1 MRTKLSSLLLKSII
15 KHHSRPCINHFNYSH
30 LWNRIQH
37 HSQTLKNFGIQPKD
51 RIVVQTNIK
60 TIDHVAMII
69 AAWDYNAVVASLSS
83 DPHPSIVPKIKPT
96 ITMDSFG
103 SITKHETSNDK
114 KIILQTEHH
123 DENDPCL
130 ILFTSGSTADPKGVI
145 LTHKNIVSNLQM
157 IQTLYKDNIAT
168 KDRSFSILPWHHCYG
183 LVCELLYMIKSGAH
197 IVVPKNFQNPIEELK
212 WSRPT
217 LLFTV
222 PKMLERIQKSPWNTK
237 HTGRFLKY
245 YLFGDQLRMMSVG
258 GSNCSSAII
267 EHFDER
273 FQIPIYQG
281 FGMTETSPMIA
292 LNSPYAQKIGSVG
305 KPLSDVK
312 IKIDRDEQIL
322 VRSPSLMLGYLEK
335 IDETNTIK
343 TCLPNIE
350 GWFPTGDKGYMDNEG
365 YLFIKGRVKHEYKLS
380 NGKYVN
386 PGYLESL
393 LLSSS
398 NFDQVLVIPSD
409 NMDYNVCL
417 VYTKLSA
424 YDAFQEVQKICQGKI
439 EKYEIP
445 RKVFLLQTPF
455 TVDNGLLSIK
465 FEPKRQEILKVWKNL
480 IF

>member
-15 KHHSRPCINHFNYSH
+15 KHNSKPCINHFNYSH

-37 HSQTLKNFGIQPKD
+37 HSQTLKTVGIQPKD
-51 RIVVQTNIK
+51 RIVIQTNIK
-60 TIDHVAMII
+60 TIDHVAMMI
-69 AAWDYNAVVASLSS
+69 AAWDFKAVVASLSS
-83 DPHPSIVPKIKPT
+83 NPHPSIYPKIKPT
-96 ITMDSFG
+96 LTMDSFG
-103 SITKHETSNDK
+103 SIHSHENFVQKNVKTD
-114 KIILQTEHH
+114 IH

-130 ILFTSGSTADPKGVI
+130 ILFTSGSTADPKGVV
-145 LTHKNIVSNLQM
+145 LSHKNIVSNLQM
-157 IQTLYKDNIAT
+157 IQNLYNDNISI

-183 LVCELLYMIKSGAH
+183 LVCELLYMIKNGAH
-197 IVVPKNFQNPIEELK
+197 IVVPKNSQDPIPELK

-237 HTGRFLKY
+237 YTSRMLKY

-258 GSNCSSAII
+258 GSNCSPAII

-281 FGMTETSPMIA
+281 FGMTETSPMIS
-292 LNSPYAQKIGSVG
+292 LNSPNAQKIGSVG
-305 KPLSDVK
+305 KPLNDVK

-322 VRSPSLMLGYLEK
+322 VRSPSLMVGYLDE
-335 IDETNTIK
+335 IDNTNTIK
-343 TCLPNIE
+343 TSLSNAE

-365 YLFIKGRVKHEYKLS
+365 YLFIKGRIKHEYKLS

-386 PGYLESL
+386 PSYLESL
-393 LLSSS
+393 LLSSPS
-398 NFDQVLVIPSD
+398 FDQVLVIPSD

-424 YDAFQEVQKICQGKI
+424 NQAIKEVDKICQGKI

-445 RKVFLLQTPF
+445 RKVFLLQSPF
-455 TVDNGLLSIK
+455 TVDNGLLSMK
-465 FEPKRQEILKVWKNL
+465 LEPKRQEILKVWKNL